1 MWRFYGREAAYAM
14 MTVVPPYAV
23 TADTVSFVL
32 LLFRGLNSNDIINGF
47 FFQKGDYVQ
56 EQLFYLQQILWRRWC
71 LLFQRV

>member
-1 MWRFYGREAAYAM
+1 M

-56 EQLFYLQQILWRRWC
+56 EQLFYLQQILWRR
-71 LLFQRV
+71 